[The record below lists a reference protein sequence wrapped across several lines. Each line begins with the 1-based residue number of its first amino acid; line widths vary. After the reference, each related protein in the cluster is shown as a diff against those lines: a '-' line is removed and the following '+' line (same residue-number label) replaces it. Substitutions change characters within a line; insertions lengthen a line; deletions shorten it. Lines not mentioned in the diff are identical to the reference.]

1 MVASVRLKLIPTRGG
16 GSMALTDIKVRTV
29 KPADKP
35 FKLTDGEGMHLL
47 VNPNGSKYWRL
58 QYRFSGKQKMLALG
72 VYPMVSLAEARKRRD
87 AAKKLVS
94 DGIDPSQ
101 KKKDD
106 KIQESGSLTFEAV
119 ARDWHA
125 SCSKKWSV
133 SHSERVFK
141 SLVDYLFPALGQ
153 RKISELKTR
162 DLLAPIK
169 VVEASGRYEVASRLQ
184 QRTTAIMR
192 FAVQNGLLD
201 YNPAQDM
208 AGAVAVA
215 KRVHRPALNFERI
228 PELLDRIECFN
239 GRKLTKLAVELTLLV
254 FIRSSELRFA
264 RWKEIDFK
272 NALWTI
278 PAEREPLMGVKYSY
292 RGSKMRSPHLVPLSR
307 QALKVLEEIKHI
319 SGDNELVFIGDH
331 QPDRPMS
338 ENTVN
343 KALRSMGYDTKT
355 EVCGHGFRAMACSA
369 LIESGLWSRDAVE
382 RQMSHQERNN
392 VRAAYIHLAE
402 HLHER
407 RLMIQWWGDYLHQ
420 CRTCYKQPFSFD
432 KA

>member
-1 MVASVRLKLIPTRGG
+1 
-16 GSMALTDIKVRTV
+16 MALTDIKVRTV

-94 DGIDPSQ
+94 DGIDPS
-101 KKKDD
+101 KKKKED
-106 KIQESGSLTFEAV
+106 KIEESGALTFEAV
-119 ARDWHA
+119 ARDWHT
-125 SCSKKWSV
+125 SCSKKWSD
-133 SHSERVFK
+133 SHSERVLK
-141 SLVDYLFPALGQ
+141 SLVDNLFPALGKH
-153 RKISELKTR
+153 KISELKTR

-169 VVEASGRYEVASRLQ
+169 VVETSGRHEVAARLQ
-184 QRTTAIMR
+184 QRATAIMR
-192 FAVQNGLLD
+192 FAVQNGLLE

-215 KRVHRPALNFERI
+215 KRVHRPALSFERI
-228 PELLDRIECFN
+228 HELLDRIECFT
-239 GRKLTKLAVELTLLV
+239 GRKLTKLAVKLTLLV

-264 RWKEIDFK
+264 RWEEIDFK

-278 PAEREPLMGVKYSY
+278 PAEREPLKGVKHSH
-292 RGSKMRSPHLVPLSR
+292 RGSKMRTPHLVPLSR
-307 QALKVLEEIKHI
+307 QAVKTLEEIKQI
-319 SGDNELVFIGDH
+319 SGDYQLIFIGDH
-331 QPDRPMS
+331 HSDRPMS

-355 EVCGHGFRAMACSA
+355 QVCGHGFRAMACSA
-369 LIESGLWSRDAVE
+369 LLESGLWSRDAIE
-382 RQMSHQERNN
+382 RQMSHQERNA
-392 VRAAYIHLAE
+392 VRAAYIHKAE
-402 HLHER
+402 HLEER
-407 RLMIQWWGDYLHQ
+407 RLMLQWWADYLDENLTQ
-420 CRTCYKQPFSFD
+420 SVLPFSLGNKLD
-432 KA
+432 